1 MATIRSHLVVRKGLP
16 LLDKINDVI
25 LRVRQSGLMS
35 YWLYESQAHIKKSSV
50 ADYEE
55 VEGHLDL
62 ERIVSAVVLLGMGYV
77 LSAVVF
83 VLEMMYANF
92 KALKINI

>member
-35 YWLYESQAHIKKSSV
+35 YWLYESQVHIKKSPV
-50 ADYEE
+50 PDYEE

-62 ERIVSAVVLLGMGYV
+62 ERIVSAVVLLGVGYV
-77 LSAVVF
+77 LSVVVF